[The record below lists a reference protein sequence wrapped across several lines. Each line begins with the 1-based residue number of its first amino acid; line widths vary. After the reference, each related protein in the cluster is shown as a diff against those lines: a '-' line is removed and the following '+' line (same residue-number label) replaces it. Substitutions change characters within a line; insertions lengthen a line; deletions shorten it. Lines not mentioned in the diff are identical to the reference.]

1 MRGLSESRVKERG
14 AILQRLEAAEHD
26 LRTKLLSLQ
35 GHVHRAWVE
44 VIEPSIQ
51 ELNAAAED
59 GNAFIEAV
67 KEEMEDYYEN
77 RSEAWQAGDR
87 GESFKDWQTEWDIEL
102 GILELEE
109 PEIPELDDYDSEFAA
124 LNELP
129 TYPG

>member
-1 MRGLSESRVKERG
+1 MRGLSESREKERS

-26 LRTKLLSLQ
+26 LRNNLLSLQ
-35 GHVHRAWVE
+35 ERVHRAWVE
-44 VIEPSIQ
+44 EIEPRIQ
-51 ELNAAAED
+51 ELDAAAED
-59 GNAFIEAV
+59 GNAFIESV

-77 RSEAWQAGDR
+77 RSEAWQTGDR
-87 GESFKDWQTEWDIEL
+87 GEAFKDWQAEWDIEL

-129 TYPG
+129 TRPG